1 MAGLQIRNVGII
13 GAGAWGLSL
22 ANLLG
27 EKGLRVLVWDR
38 SSERI
43 RLLREKREDPQ
54 RLPGIRISDGIEFTD
69 SIFDLSGLDLHILT
83 VKSEAVQEIIGKLKE
98 LRIRFL
104 LSGIKGFVGDDG
116 LNLVSEYL
124 ERNLEG
130 VEVFVL
136 GGPSIAL
143 EVCRKIPTS
152 VVIAGKDEVSL
163 TIIQQVLS
171 TRYFRVYRNSDVL
184 GVELG
189 GALKNVIAIAAGICD
204 GIGLGENSKGALLTR
219 GIYEMARFGT
229 KLGARM
235 ETFFGLAGLGD
246 VITTSFSKNSRNRY
260 VGEMLGKGYKIDEIL
275 RGMVM
280 VAEGVRTAYLTRNK
294 AKEIGIDMPITETV
308 CRVMDGEISPK
319 EAIDELMTRELK
331 REFYES
337 DKG

>member
-27 EKGLRVLVWDR
+27 EKGLRVLAWDR

-54 RLPGIRISDGIEFTD
+54 RLPGIRINDRVEFTD
-69 SIFDLSGLDLHILT
+69 RIFDLSGLDLHILT
-83 VKSEAVQEIIGKLKE
+83 VKSEAVQEVIEKLKE
-98 LRIRFL
+98 LEIRFL
-104 LSGIKGFVGDDG
+104 LSGIKGFAGDG
-116 LNLVSEYL
+116 LNLVSDYL
-124 ERNLEG
+124 EKNLEG

-143 EVCRKIPTS
+143 EVCKKIPTS
-152 VVIAGKDEVSL
+152 VVIAGKDEFSL
-163 TIIQQVLS
+163 TILQHALS
-171 TRYFRVYRNSDVL
+171 TRYFRVYRNLDVL

-294 AKEIGIDMPITETV
+294 AREIGIDMPITEMV
-308 CRVMDGEISPK
+308 CRVMDGEIGPK

-331 REFYES
+331 REFYEG